1 MSLLDSA
8 MESCTMIDKTSVP
21 DGLGGTKKVYVDG
34 APFDCA
40 TTLNTSTEAR
50 LAEKQGVKSLYTAT
64 TRKNVNLQF
73 HDVFRRNR
81 DGKIFR
87 VTSDGD
93 DNKTPD
99 SAILDMRVVTCEE
112 WEIPSNE

>member
-8 MESCTMIDKTSVP
+8 MESCTMIDKTSVD

-34 APFDCA
+34 ANFMCA

-112 WEIPSNE
+112 WEIPGNE